1 MRLLCSPRF
10 QVEPRLH
17 CRVSF
22 LRNLLI
28 VLTLAASAWS
38 AEPDPGEARRLYRAA
53 QLSEKRGDTLNAYL
67 LYVRAA
73 ALDPSNQEYAFRK
86 NALQAKAVLTAEARL
101 EPDPALEPAA
111 DTEPE
116 AELDAQDD
124 SPEPGPDSTSESVPD
139 PDSTATPK
147 ARPDTAAL
155 LAAGELS
162 PAEISEAREG
172 LPPPHLADPG
182 TRKSFDLVRVESRS
196 VIEQVTSAFGIQ
208 AVFDPQY
215 QAPPP
220 FTFRAQNLKM
230 EEALRAL
237 EATANSIIVP
247 LGEHS
252 AVVFRDSVQRR
263 GDSMA
268 NMAIEIP
275 IPERLTVQD
284 AQEILTAVQQTLEL
298 RKISV
303 DPGRHMVYVR
313 DQVSKVLAAKQ
324 LFAKLSRQRAQVEV
338 EVELLSVTK
347 SSSLSYG
354 LSLSGM
360 SQLVNF
366 GGFLNN
372 SGSAVATM
380 AKYLAFGGGASLFG
394 VGIADA
400 AALATVSRSSA
411 ASVLRATVV
420 TSDGQPATLHIGDR
434 YPIITAGYFGP
445 TTGTGQVYAP
455 PPTVQFQDL
464 GLSLKVT
471 PSVHAGGEVTL
482 DLEAQYAV
490 LGATVTNG
498 IPAIS
503 SRKFVG
509 KVRLAEGEWAV
520 VAGLAESDVRN
531 TVSGPLA
538 SVRLP
543 VIGHFL
549 HQNTVSKDSSEVL
562 VVLKPQ
568 LVNLPP
574 WEFLNDTLW
583 IGTESMPLS
592 LY

>member
-1 MRLLCSPRF
+1 VPL
-10 QVEPRLH
+10 
-17 CRVSF
+17 

-28 VLTLAASAWS
+28 VLTLAATAWC
-38 AEPDPGEARRLYRAA
+38 AEPDPGEARKLYRAA
-53 QLSEKRGDTLNAYL
+53 QLSEKKGDTLNAYL

-86 NALQAKAVLTAEARL
+86 NALQAKAVLTAETRL
-101 EPDPALEPAA
+101 EPDPALEP
-111 DTEPE
+111 TPE
-116 AELDAQDD
+116 AEADASQEDDQDVAAECD
-124 SPEPGPDSTSESVPD
+124 PELAPD
-139 PDSTATPK
+139 PDPAGAQK
-147 ARPDTAAL
+147 APSIAAL
-155 LAAGELS
+155 LAAGEMS

-172 LPPPHLADPG
+172 LPPPHMADPG
-182 TRKSFDLVRVESRS
+182 TLKSFDLVRLESRS
-196 VIEQVTSAFGIQ
+196 VIEQVTAAFGIQ

-237 EATANSIIVP
+237 EATTNSIIVP

-252 AVVFRDSVQRR
+252 AVVFRDSAQRR

-298 RKISV
+298 RKISI

-324 LFAKLSRQRAQVEV
+324 LFAKLSRQRAQVEI

-347 SSSLSYG
+347 NSSLSYG
-354 LSLSGM
+354 LSLSGTV
-360 SQLVNF
+360 QLLNF
-366 GGFLNN
+366 GNFLNN
-372 SGSAVATM
+372 AAGAAATM
-380 AKYLAFGGGASLFG
+380 TNYLAFGGGLSLFG
-394 VGIADA
+394 IGIADA

-411 ASVLRATVV
+411 ASVLRAAVV
-420 TSDGQPATLHIGDR
+420 TADGQAATLHIGDR

-471 PSVHAGGEVTL
+471 PSVHEGGEVTL
-482 DLEAQYAV
+482 DLDAQYAV
-490 LGATVTNG
+490 LGATVSNG

-503 SRKFVG
+503 NRKFVG

-520 VAGLAESDVRN
+520 VAGLAESDVGN
-531 TVSGPLA
+531 TISGSFGLEKIPWIG
-538 SVRLP
+538 RL
-543 VIGHFL
+543 L
-549 HQNTVSKDSSEVL
+549 RQNTVSKDSSEVL

-574 WEFLNDTLW
+574 WEFVNDSLW